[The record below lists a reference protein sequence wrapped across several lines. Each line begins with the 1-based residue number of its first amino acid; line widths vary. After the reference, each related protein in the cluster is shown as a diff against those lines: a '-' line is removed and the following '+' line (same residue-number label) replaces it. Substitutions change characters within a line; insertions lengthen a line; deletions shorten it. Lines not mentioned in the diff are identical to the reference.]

1 MGALR
6 LYRRGWARVCD
17 YSGTATRREFWWF
30 TVINTVVVYAAAYL
44 GSSQLV
50 FVLTMR
56 QGTSDFPGLIHAF
69 CTFLAITI
77 IALAPW
83 ISMLVRRVR
92 DATGSAIAVLVLV
105 LITCGSL
112 IALLL
117 GSVYSTQDSSQVVFV
132 LVVVLVF
139 ATVAVTCVLPSR
151 EVGADDPWAR

>member
-6 LYRRGWARVCD
+6 LYKRGWAKGCD
-17 YSGTATRREFWWF
+17 YSGTDTRREFWWF
-30 TVINTVVVYAAAYL
+30 TVIHAVVYVVAYA

-56 QGTSDFPGLIHAF
+56 SGGSDFPGLIHAF
-69 CTFLAITI
+69 CTFLAITV
-77 IALAPW
+77 IALVPW
-83 ISMLVRRVR
+83 MSMLVRRVR
-92 DATGSAIAVLVLV
+92 DATGSAIAALVLV

-132 LVVVLVF
+132 LVVVLAF
-139 ATVAVTCVLPSR
+139 TTVAVTCMLPSR
-151 EVGADDPWAR
+151 EVEADDPWAR